1 MCAVNSS
8 NLLFLMVM
16 SCVLCETGTESI
28 YIIQLKFGFQKVN
41 EENHDQFYT
50 HGACQIKVKGTE
62 FFVRGGDIE
71 DN

>member
-16 SCVLCETGTESI
+16 SCVLCEAGTESI

-41 EENHDQFYT
+41 EENHD
-50 HGACQIKVKGTE
+50 
-62 FFVRGGDIE
+62 
-71 DN
+71 